1 MCAARRR
8 TDSDTASDDAEVS
21 PAWEDLMEDDDED
34 APEGAVDGPAMDA
47 LVYCP
52 YCAEAVEISLDPGGG
67 SHQRYIQDCE
77 VCCQPWQVD
86 VSWSADGAAWVD
98 VTAADGR

>member
-1 MCAARRR
+1 MDEAA
-8 TDSDTASDDAEVS
+8 DDVESEA
-21 PAWEDLMEDDDED
+21 D
-34 APEGAVDGPAMDA
+34 APVMDA

-52 YCAEAVEISLDPGGG
+52 YCAEPVEISLDPGGG
-67 SHQRYIQDCE
+67 THQRYIQDCE

-86 VSWSADGAAWVD
+86 VSWTADGAAWVD